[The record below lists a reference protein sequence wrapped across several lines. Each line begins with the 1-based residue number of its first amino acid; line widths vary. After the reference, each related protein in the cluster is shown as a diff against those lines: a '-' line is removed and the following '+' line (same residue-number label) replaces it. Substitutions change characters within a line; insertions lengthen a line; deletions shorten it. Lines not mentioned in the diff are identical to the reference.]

1 MNWFP
6 TPPTDNLYKFLAVLG
21 AWGMLFVLA
30 LLVLLS
36 YQNYEHAEYNKKLS
50 FLYSEQSWLQK
61 AELRLK
67 SLKENRPGENSI
79 PSISTSFSPKDE
91 ALFLTNAATLSRE
104 RLAELKD
111 LTRRPPESIFP
122 VLAAIH
128 FDQLLLGIFP
138 FVFGSLYFG
147 FRQWLALQRISDEML
162 KLDLTLKRKQV
173 QEASR
178 MRLRT
183 KS

>member
-6 TPPTDNLYKFLAVLG
+6 TPPTDNLYKFLAIVG
-21 AWGMLFVLA
+21 AWGVIFVLA
-30 LLVLLS
+30 VLVLLS
-36 YQNYEHAEYNKKLS
+36 YQNHEHAEYNKKLS

-67 SLKENRPGENSI
+67 SLKENRLGENSI
-79 PSISTSFSPKDE
+79 PSISSSFSPKDE
-91 ALFLTNAATLSRE
+91 ALFLANATTISRE

-111 LTRRPPESIFP
+111 LARHPPENIFP
-122 VLAAIH
+122 FLVSIH
-128 FDQLLLGIFP
+128 FDQLLLGTLP
-138 FVFGSLYFG
+138 LVFGSLYFG

-162 KLDLTLKRKQV
+162 RLDLRLKRKQV

-178 MRLRT
+178 TRLRMR
-183 KS
+183 S